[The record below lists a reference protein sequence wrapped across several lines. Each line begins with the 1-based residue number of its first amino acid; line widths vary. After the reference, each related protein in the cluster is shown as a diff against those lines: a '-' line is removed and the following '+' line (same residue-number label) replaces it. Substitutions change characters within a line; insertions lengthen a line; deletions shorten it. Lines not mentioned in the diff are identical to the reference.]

1 MRAIVRP
8 LARLRRL
15 ESLPEPLV
23 LGVAAGGLAAI
34 FIGDLATGA
43 ELSLAPLYLLIVLAV
58 GWLARPAA
66 ASWFALL
73 AAGALVAAGAIGGHP
88 YSREIYFYAD
98 VASKL
103 LAMVVTVLLAA
114 RLRAAYD
121 RERASA
127 RSDALTGLAN
137 RAGFLEAL
145 DLELARLARHRRPL
159 ALAYIDC
166 DGFKRVNDVQ
176 GHGAGDALL
185 GAVAATL
192 AAGIRRTDHA
202 ARIGGDEFALL
213 LPETDAPACG
223 IVLEQLRGRLHAA
236 MDAHGWPVTFSV
248 GAAVFTHPGT
258 AAASALAAADEL
270 MYRVKARGKN
280 GLLIQSDGDAAGS
293 DRSRAPPARL
303 LLVE

>member
-1 MRAIVRP
+1 M
-8 LARLRRL
+8 ARLRLL
-15 ESLPEPLV
+15 ECLPEPLV
-23 LGVAAGGLAAI
+23 LGVAAIALAGV
-34 FIGDLATGA
+34 FLGDLATGA

-58 GWLARPAA
+58 SWLARPAA
-66 ASWFALL
+66 AWWFAAL
-73 AAGALVAAGAIGGHP
+73 AAGALVAVGAIEGHP

-103 LAMVVTVLLAA
+103 FGMVVTVLLAA
-114 RLRAAYD
+114 RLRRAYD

-145 DLELARLARHRRPL
+145 DLELTRLARHRRPL

-185 GAVAATL
+185 RAAATTL
-192 AAGIRRTDHA
+192 AAGIRRTDRA
-202 ARIGGDEFALL
+202 ARIGGDEYALL
-213 LPETDAPACG
+213 LPETDASACR
-223 IVLEQLRGRLHAA
+223 IVLEQLRGRLRAA
-236 MDAHGWPVTFSV
+236 MDAYGWPVTFSV
-248 GAAVFTHPGT
+248 GAAVFTRPGT
-258 AAASALAAADEL
+258 TAARALTAADEL

-280 GLLIQSDGDAAGS
+280 GLLIRTDGDAAES

-303 LLVE
+303 QLVE